1 MKFLN
6 VGNDGDIKLNEKER
20 STDLNYRKLK
30 ISKKKKWK
38 EICQNINSLPLDNGI
53 GVVHLCNFFF
63 ITLYVLLL

>member
-30 ISKKKKWK
+30 ISKKKK
-38 EICQNINSLPLDNGI
+38 
-53 GVVHLCNFFF
+53 
-63 ITLYVLLL
+63 